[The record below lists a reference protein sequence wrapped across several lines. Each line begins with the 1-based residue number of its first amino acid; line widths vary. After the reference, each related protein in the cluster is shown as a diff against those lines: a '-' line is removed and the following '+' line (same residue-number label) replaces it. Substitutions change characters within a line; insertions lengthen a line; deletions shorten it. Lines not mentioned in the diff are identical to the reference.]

1 MSQQLGGQPIIIL
14 KEGATRNR
22 GKEAQ
27 NSNFAAAK
35 AVAAAVRSTLGPKSM
50 DKMLIDGMGD
60 ITITNDGVTIL
71 KEMDIEHPAAKMM
84 VEVAKTQDAEVGD
97 GTTTSVIIAAEL
109 LKNAEGLLAQS
120 VHPTVIA
127 EGYLM
132 AAEKALSILDGFA
145 IAVKPTDTAMLA
157 KIAGTALTGKHAE
170 VSMDH
175 LCDIIVRAVV
185 SVTDPDGKADLA
197 HINVEK
203 KVGASVDDTVLVEGM
218 VIDKE
223 RGNPNMPKSVKD
235 AKVLLLN
242 AALEFKKTEV
252 NAKINITTPGQAQ
265 AFLDEE
271 EHMVRAM
278 VDKIIKSGANVL
290 FCQKGIDDVS
300 LHYLAKAGI
309 LAARRVKKSD
319 SENLARATG
328 ANIVNSIDTI
338 TPKDLGYAGLV
349 EERKVSGD
357 EMIYVS
363 KCKNP
368 KAVSI
373 IVRGGT
379 EHVVDELER
388 GIHDALMV
396 VSVVIEG
403 KKIVAGGGAPETE
416 LSLRLHEYAATVG
429 GRVQLAIE
437 AFAAAMEIIPRTLA
451 ENAGLDAINMLV
463 DMRAAHAAGK
473 LTFGVDADA
482 KKPADMLKAGVVE
495 PMRVKTQAISSAAE
509 AAVMILRIDDIIASS
524 KAADLAPGCL
534 PAVWVGCP
542 GHGRLLKIYFFP
554 ITNLNESDTHHR
566 IIIPLSFPGPFP
578 RHQPALIG
586 LPGKTASNPV
596 KCNIP

>member
-14 KEGATRNR
+14 RQGATRNR
-22 GKEAQ
+22 GQEAQ
-27 NSNFAAAK
+27 NNNFAAAR
-35 AVAAAVRSTLGPKSM
+35 AVAGAVRSTLGPKGM
-50 DKMLIDGMGD
+50 DKMLIDSMGD

-84 VEVAKTQDAEVGD
+84 VEIAKTQDAEVGD
-97 GTTTSVIIAAEL
+97 GTTTAVVIAGEL

-127 EGYLM
+127 EGYQM
-132 AAEKALSILDGFA
+132 AAAKALVMLDGFA
-145 IAVKPTDTAMLA
+145 ITVKPTDTAMLK
-157 KIAGTALTGKHAE
+157 KIAETALTGKNAE
-170 VSMDH
+170 INKDR
-175 LCDIIVRAVV
+175 LCDMLVKAITF
-185 SVTDPDGKADLA
+185 VTDPDGKVDIT

-203 KVGASVDDTVLVEGM
+203 KVGGSLDDTNLIEGM

-223 RGNPNMPKSVKD
+223 RAHPSMPKSVKN
-235 AKVLLLN
+235 AQILLLN

-252 NAKINITTPGQAQ
+252 NAKINISTPGQAQ

-271 EHMVRAM
+271 EHMVHTM
-278 VDKIIKSGANVL
+278 VNKVVKSGATVI
-290 FCQKGIDDVS
+290 FCQKGIDDVAQ
-300 LHYLAKAGI
+300 HYLAKAGI
-309 LAARRVKKSD
+309 LAIRRVKKSD
-319 SENLARATG
+319 IENLARATG
-328 ANIVNSIDTI
+328 ANIANSIDAI
-338 TPKDLGYAGLV
+338 NPKDLGTAGLV

-388 GIHDALMV
+388 AIHDALMV

-416 LSLRLHEYAATVG
+416 LSLELRRYASQEG

-437 AFAAAMEIIPRTLA
+437 AFAAALEVIPRSLA
-451 ENAGLDAINMLV
+451 ENAGLDAIDMLV
-463 DMRAAHAAGK
+463 AIRAAHEGGK
-473 LTFGVDADA
+473 KNFGLDIFEG
-482 KKPADMLKAGVVE
+482 KPVDMLKAGVVE

-509 AAVMILRIDDIIASS
+509 AAVMILRIDDVIASS
-524 KAADLAPGCL
+524 KSAAPAGGMPPGGMGGM
-534 PAVWVGCP
+534 PP
-542 GHGRLLKIYFFP
+542 GMGDY
-554 ITNLNESDTHHR
+554 
-566 IIIPLSFPGPFP
+566 
-578 RHQPALIG
+578 
-586 LPGKTASNPV
+586 
-596 KCNIP
+596 